1 MVDENSTLW
10 MKDYIES
17 CPNFPKPGVLFYSLA
32 PLLANPEARNR
43 LKTELQQRY
52 AGRSIDGI
60 VGVSSRGFIWGTL
73 LAEALDLPL
82 FLASKKG
89 KTPPPVVQCTY
100 TLEYGTDCLEM
111 KKTDAHQGKKWII
124 VDDVLA
130 SGGTAQA
137 VVTLVEALGVQVEEI
152 LVVLGLKALS
162 GREKLGAHS
171 VVSLLEL

>member
-32 PLLANPEARNR
+32 PLLAKPEARKR
-43 LKTELQQRY
+43 LKMELQQRY
-52 AGRSIDGI
+52 AGRVIDGI

-111 KKTDAHQGKKWII
+111 KKTDEHQGEKWVI

-130 SGGTAQA
+130 TGGTAQA

-152 LVVLGLKALS
+152 LIILELKALS
-162 GREKLGAHS
+162 GREKLGEYA
-171 VVSLLEL
+171 VASLLEL